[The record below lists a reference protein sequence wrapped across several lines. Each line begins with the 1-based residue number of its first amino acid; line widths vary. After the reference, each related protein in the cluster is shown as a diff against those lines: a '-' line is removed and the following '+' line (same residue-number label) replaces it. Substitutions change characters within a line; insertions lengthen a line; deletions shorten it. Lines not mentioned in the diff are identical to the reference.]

1 MQRFCS
7 GQLMHL
13 DLATILT
20 LHPLSLTVG
29 ALCFLYLR
37 YWSNRSRGLGKMAV
51 AFLILAVAALAAGAG
66 EQGVVDYGTWAFV
79 TAIAAPMAYALMYVG
94 LWNVVTERP
103 AGRIWWVMVIPALIA
118 VAAVATHFPLIRSIR
133 ATLFLLSLG
142 GFSTASAL
150 LVLRHQRTQQLESR
164 YGLAAAFAFKALI
177 GFATVAGVVNPGA
190 VRLTPAATFLVLI
203 LCQFAVAMLVL
214 ILVQERAE
222 RRLIAVTETDSLTGI
237 RNRHWLM
244 DRVPRQVP
252 ADSGILVIDIDH
264 FKRINDVHGHPVG
277 DLVLKQVA
285 QTMAATLSEGALLAR
300 TGGEE
305 FGLYL
310 PRTSELEAVATG
322 EMLRKAVEE
331 LSLVHEGVTLKV
343 TLCVGVAVA
352 SEVMS
357 SKGLVARADEALYV
371 AKRAGRNR
379 VRLHDARATASPE
392 AGMAAATAGWGI

>member
-1 MQRFCS
+1 
-7 GQLMHL
+7 MHL

-66 EQGVVDYGTWAFV
+66 EQGVVDYSTWAFI
-79 TAIAAPMAYALMYVG
+79 TSIAAPLAYALLYVG

-103 AGRIWWVMVIPALIA
+103 AGRVWWIMVIPVIIA
-118 VAAVATHFPLIRSIR
+118 IAAVVTHFPMVRTFRASVFLI
-133 ATLFLLSLG
+133 SLC
-142 GFSTASAL
+142 GFSTACAL
-150 LVLRHQRTQQLESR
+150 LALRNQRGERLESR
-164 YGLAAAFAFKALI
+164 YGLAGAFACKALI
-177 GFATVAGVVNPGA
+177 GIVTFPAIINPEV

-203 LCQFAVAMLVL
+203 LCQFAIAMLVL
-214 ILVQERAE
+214 ILVHERAE
-222 RRLIAVTETDSLTGI
+222 QRLIALTETDSLTGI

-244 DRVPRQVP
+244 DRLPRQV
-252 ADSGILVIDIDH
+252 AAGSGFLVIDIDH
-264 FKRINDVHGHPVG
+264 FKRINDVHGHLAG
-277 DLVLKQVA
+277 DLVLKDVA
-285 QTMAATLSEGALLAR
+285 QTMAATLGEGALLAR

-322 EMLRKAVEE
+322 EMLRKAVEG
-331 LSLVHEGVTLKV
+331 LSLVHEGVTLQV

-357 SKGLVARADEALYV
+357 IKGLVARADEALYT

-379 VRLHDARATASPE
+379 VRLHDPRARAAPE